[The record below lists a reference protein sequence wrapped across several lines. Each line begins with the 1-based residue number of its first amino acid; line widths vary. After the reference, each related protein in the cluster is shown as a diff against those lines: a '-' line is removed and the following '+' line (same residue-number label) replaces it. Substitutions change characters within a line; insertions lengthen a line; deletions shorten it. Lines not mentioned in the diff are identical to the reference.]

1 MDEETLRK
9 TAYRIWEE
17 QGRPHGQDF
26 EHWFQAQA
34 ELDAFDSDGLPG
46 SIASSVAPPAPQK
59 NPETRL
65 RQRRK
70 SLAPKRL
77 RRRNDPVAHDRAANG

>member
-46 SIASSVAPPAPQK
+46 SIASSVAPPAPK
-59 NPETRL
+59 K
-65 RQRRK
+65 K
-70 SLAPKRL
+70 STDTPASAEKKP
-77 RRRNDPVAHDRAANG
+77 RAKTPSAKK

>member
-1 MDEETLRK
+1 MDEENIRE

-26 EHWFQAQA
+26 EHWFKARN

-46 SIASSVAPPAPQK
+46 SIASSVAPPM
-59 NPETRL
+59 
-65 RQRRK
+65 
-70 SLAPKRL
+70 
-77 RRRNDPVAHDRAANG
+77 PVASAPEAGAPSAKKPGKKTQKS